1 MFKICKYVIYDI
13 LRSKVLIVYTVF
25 LLVISFSLFALETD
39 GAKSVVSL
47 LSVVLIIVPLI
58 SVVFTTTY
66 FYNAYEFIELLVAQP
81 LGRNTILL
89 GEFLGVAV
97 SATTAFVIGVGL
109 PVIIYAADATGFVL
123 VLAGITLTLS
133 FVALAFFASV
143 AMRDKAKG
151 IGMSLLLWFYF
162 AVIYDAIVLA
172 ILFSFSDYPLD
183 KAVIALASLNPMDM
197 ARIMVLMKLDISA
210 LMGFT
215 GAVYKQF
222 FGSSFGLLY
231 TLLIMAT
238 WIIVPLLLSL
248 KIFKVKNL

>member
-13 LRSKVLIVYTVF
+13 LRSKVLIVYTIF

-151 IGMSLLLWFYF
+151 IGMSLLVWFYF

-183 KAVIALASLNPMDM
+183 KAVIAVASLNPMDM

-231 TLLIMAT
+231 TLLIMAA

>member
-1 MFKICKYVIYDI
+1 MLKISKYVIYDI
-13 LRSKVLIVYTVF
+13 LRSKVLIAYTLF
-25 LLVISFSLFALETD
+25 LMAVSFALFSLGTD

-47 LSVVLIIVPLI
+47 LSIVLIIVPLI

-81 LGRNTILL
+81 LSRNTILL
-89 GEFLGVAV
+89 GEFFGVAI
-97 SATTAFVIGVGL
+97 SMTTAFLIGIGI
-109 PVIIYAADATGFVL
+109 PVLVYSPNATGGVL
-123 VLAGITLTLS
+123 LLSGIVLTLS
-133 FVALAFFASV
+133 FISIAFFASV

-162 AVIYDAIVLA
+162 AVIYDAIVLG

-183 KAVIALASLNPMDM
+183 KAVIALASLNPIDM

-231 TLLIMAT
+231 TMAVILV
-238 WIIVPLLLSL
+238 WIILPLIVSVR
-248 KIFKVKNL
+248 IFKKKNL

>member
-1 MFKICKYVIYDI
+1 MLKISKYVIFDI
-13 LRSKVLIVYTVF
+13 LRSKVLLAYTLF
-25 LLVISFSLFALETD
+25 LLVVSLALFSLETD
-39 GAKSVVSL
+39 GAKSIVSL
-47 LSVVLIIVPLI
+47 LSIVLIIVPLI

-81 LGRNTILL
+81 LSRNTILL
-89 GEFLGVAV
+89 GEYFGVAV
-97 SATTAFVIGVGL
+97 SMKAAFFIGIGI
-109 PVIIYAADATGFVL
+109 PVLIYSPNLTGAVL
-123 VLAGITLTLS
+123 ILSGIVLTLS
-133 FVALAFFASV
+133 FVSIAFFASV

-162 AVIYDAIVLA
+162 AVIYDAIVLG

-183 KAVIALASLNPMDM
+183 KAVIALASLNPIDM

-222 FGSSFGLLY
+222 FGSNFGLFY
-231 TLLIMAT
+231 TLAIMLV
-238 WIIVPLLLSL
+238 WILLPLFISVR
-248 KIFKVKNL
+248 IFQRKNL